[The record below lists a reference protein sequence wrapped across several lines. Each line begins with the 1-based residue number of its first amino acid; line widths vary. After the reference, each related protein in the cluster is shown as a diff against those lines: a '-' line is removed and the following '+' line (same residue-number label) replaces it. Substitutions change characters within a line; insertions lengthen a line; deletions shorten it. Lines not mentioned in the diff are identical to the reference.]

1 MPLPFSEP
9 TCRAW
14 MALLRAPGI
23 GGVRL
28 RDLLERFGS
37 VDTVI
42 GAGPSAWRA
51 AGVPAAAIAWL
62 QAPDPARIDADLDW
76 LGQPRHHL
84 VTWDSEDYPALL
96 RRSPQAPGALFVAG
110 DPNLLWHPQIAI
122 VGSRNPSDGG
132 RANARDFSRTMSRS
146 GLLVTSGLADGID
159 AAAHRAALDVGRP
172 TVAVIAT
179 GPDLVYPVV
188 NRQLS
193 ADIVEHGTIVS
204 EFPPGTEA
212 RREHFPRRNRIIAGL
227 CLGTLVVE
235 AALRSGALITARLA
249 AEAGREVFA
258 LPGSI
263 HNPLAKGCHRL
274 IRDGAALVESAPEII
289 EALGPQAAQL
299 ADALRARLAPG
310 RMAPSVPTAT
320 PTGTGSSTGTVD
332 LLRSQQAPDPD
343 YVALHAALG
352 HDPVAIDTLAERTG
366 LTVEALSSMLLL
378 MELDGRVTAS
388 HGRYALHRS

>member
-1 MPLPFSEP
+1 MPLTGSEP
-9 TCRAW
+9 NLRAW
-14 MALLRAPGI
+14 LRLLRAPGI

-28 RDLLERFGS
+28 RDLLERFGD
-37 VDTVI
+37 VERIVH
-42 GAGPSAWRA
+42 
-51 AGVPAAAIAWL
+51 AGVPAWRNAGMPVAAIAAL
-62 QAPDPARIDADLDW
+62 QADDRARIDADLEW
-76 LGQPRHHL
+76 LSHPSHHL
-84 VTWDSEDYPALL
+84 LTWTDLDYPELL
-96 RRSPQAPGALFVAG
+96 RRTPQAPAALFVAG
-110 DPNLLWHPQIAI
+110 DPTLLWHPQIAI

-132 RANARDFSRTMSRS
+132 RANARDFSRTFARS

-172 TVAVIAT
+172 TIAVIAT

-188 NRQLS
+188 NRALS
-193 ADIVEHGTIVS
+193 ADIAAKGAVVS

-227 CLGTLVVE
+227 TLGTLVVE

-289 EALGPQAAQL
+289 DALAPHAGQL
-299 ADALRARLAPG
+299 ADALRARLSASYPL
-310 RMAPSVPTAT
+310 PHAT
-320 PTGTGSSTGTVD
+320 TGMLDT
-332 LLRSQQAPDPD
+332 LRSQQDVDPD
-343 YVALHAALG
+343 YAALHRALG
-352 HDPVAIDTLAERTG
+352 HDPVAIDVLAERTG

-378 MELDGRVTAS
+378 MELDGRVTAA

>member
-1 MPLPFSEP
+1 MPLPLSEP

-28 RDLLERFGS
+28 RDLLDRFGS
-37 VDTVI
+37 ADTVT

-51 AGVPAAAIAWL
+51 AGMPAAAIAWL
-62 QAPDPARIDADLDW
+62 QAPDHARLDADLDW
-76 LGQPRHHL
+76 LSHPTHHL
-84 VTWDSEDYPALL
+84 VTWDSEDYPELL

-132 RANARDFSRTMSRS
+132 RANARDFSRTLARS

-159 AAAHRAALDVGRP
+159 AVAHRAALDVGRP

-179 GPDLVYPVV
+179 GPDLVYPTV
-188 NRQLS
+188 NRAL
-193 ADIVEHGTIVS
+193 AANIVEHGTIVS

-227 CLGTLVVE
+227 SLGTLVVE

-289 EALGPQAAQL
+289 EALGPQAARL
-299 ADALRARLAPG
+299 ADALRARLASDPPAST
-310 RMAPSVPTAT
+310 RPAVTSSIPSAD
-320 PTGTGSSTGTVD
+320 TVD
-332 LLRSQQAPDPD
+332 APRHPQHVDPD
-343 YVALHAALG
+343 YAALHAALG
-352 HDPVAIDTLAERTG
+352 HDPVAIDLLAERTG
-366 LTVEALSSMLLL
+366 LTVDALSSMLLL

-388 HGRYALHRS
+388 HGRYALQRS